1 MKIPISVL
9 VVIYTASKEVLL
21 LERKDHPGFW
31 QSVTGSL
38 DALDE
43 PLIDAAARELFEETG
58 IDVSALAPDS
68 LQSMNQQVQYEIY
81 PQWRHRYA
89 EGVTENTE
97 HWFKVILPNRVPV
110 TLSPREHLSY
120 QWQPIDVAASLCFSP
135 SNRQAI
141 LKLNSD

>member
-9 VVIYTASKEVLL
+9 VVIYTASNEVLL

-58 IDVSALAPDS
+58 IDVSALPPNS
-68 LQSMNQQVQYEIY
+68 LQSMNQQIQYEIY

-97 HWFKVILPNRVPV
+97 HWFKVLLPNRVPV

-120 QWQPIDVAASLCFSP
+120 QWQLINVAASLCFSP

>member
-9 VVIYTASKEVLL
+9 VVIYTTSNEVLL

-43 PLIDAAARELFEETG
+43 PPIEAAARELFEETG
-58 IDVSALAPDS
+58 IKVSMLPPNS
-68 LQSMNQQVQYEIY
+68 LQSMNQQIQYEIY
-81 PQWRHRYA
+81 PQWRHRYDK
-89 EGVTENTE
+89 GVTMNTE
-97 HWFKVILPNRVPV
+97 HWFKILLPNRVPV
-110 TLSPREHLSY
+110 TLAPREHINR
-120 QWQPIDVAASLCFSP
+120 QWQPIEMAASLCFSP
-135 SNRQAI
+135 SNQQAI

>member
-9 VVIYTASKEVLL
+9 VVIYTTSNEVLL
-21 LERKDHPGFW
+21 LERKDHPGYW

-38 DALDE
+38 DAVDE
-43 PLIDAAARELFEETG
+43 PLIEAAARELFEETG
-58 IDVSALAPDS
+58 IDVAMLPPNS
-68 LQSMNQQVQYEIY
+68 LQSMNQQIQYEIY

-97 HWFKVILPNRVPV
+97 HWFKVQLPNRTRV
-110 TLSPREHLSY
+110 TLAPREHTAY
-120 QWQPIDVAASLCFSP
+120 QWQPIEVAASLCFSP
-135 SNRQAI
+135 SNKQAI

>member
-9 VVIYTASKEVLL
+9 VVIYTASNEVLL
-21 LERKDHPGFW
+21 LERKDHPGYW

-38 DALDE
+38 DAPDE
-43 PLIDAAARELFEETG
+43 PLIVAAARELLEETG
-58 IDVSALAPDS
+58 IDVSTLPPNA
-68 LQSMNQQVQYEIY
+68 LQSMNQQIQYEIY

-97 HWFKVILPNRVPV
+97 HWFKVLLPDRVTV
-110 TLSPREHLSY
+110 TLAPREHTAY
-120 QWQPIDVAASLCFSP
+120 QWQPIEVAASLCFSP
-135 SNRQAI
+135 SNQQAI

>member
-9 VVIYTASKEVLL
+9 VVIYTTSNEVLL

-38 DALDE
+38 DAVDE
-43 PLIDAAARELFEETG
+43 PLIEAAARELFEETG
-58 IDVSALAPDS
+58 IDASKLSPNS
-68 LQSMNQQVQYEIY
+68 LQSMNQQIQYEIY

-97 HWFKVILPNRVPV
+97 HWFKVQLPNRVQV
-110 TLSPREHLSY
+110 TLAPREHTAY
-120 QWQPIDVAASLCFSP
+120 QWQPIEVAASLCFSP
-135 SNRQAI
+135 SNKQAI

>member
-9 VVIYTASKEVLL
+9 VVIYTTSNEVLL
-21 LERKDHPGFW
+21 LERKVHPGFW

-43 PLIDAAARELFEETG
+43 PLIEAAARELFEETS
-58 IDVSALAPDS
+58 IDISMLPPNT
-68 LQSMNQQVQYEIY
+68 LHSMNQQIQYEIY

-89 EGVTENTE
+89 EGVSVNTE
-97 HWFKVILPNRVPV
+97 HWFKILLPNRVPV
-110 TLSPREHLSY
+110 TLAPGEHIAH
-120 QWQPIDVAASLCFSP
+120 QWQSIERAASLCFSP
-135 SNRQAI
+135 SNQQAI

>member
-9 VVIYTASKEVLL
+9 VVIYTASNEVLL
-21 LERKDHPGFW
+21 LERKDHPGYW

-58 IDVSALAPDS
+58 IDISALPPNS
-68 LQSMNQQVQYEIY
+68 LQSMNQQIQYEIY

-97 HWFKVILPNRVPV
+97 HWFKVLLPNRVPV

-141 LKLNSD
+141 QKLNSD

>member
-1 MKIPISVL
+1 M
-9 VVIYTASKEVLL
+9 
-21 LERKDHPGFW
+21 LERKDHPGYW

-58 IDVSALAPDS
+58 IDVSSLAPNS
-68 LQSMNQQVQYEIY
+68 LQSMNQQIQYEIY
-81 PQWRHRYA
+81 PQWRHRYR

-97 HWFKVILPNRVPV
+97 HWFKVLLPNRVPV
-110 TLSPREHLSY
+110 TLSSREHLAY
-120 QWQPIDVAASLCFSP
+120 QWQPIEEAASLCFSP
-135 SNRQAI
+135 SNQQAI

>member
-9 VVIYTASKEVLL
+9 VVIYTTSNEVLL

-43 PLIDAAARELFEETG
+43 PLIEAAARELLEETG
-58 IDVSALAPDS
+58 IDVSMLPPNS
-68 LQSMNQQVQYEIY
+68 LQSMNQQIQYEIF
-81 PQWRHRYA
+81 PEWRHRYG

-97 HWFKVILPNRVPV
+97 HWFKVLLPNRVPV
-110 TLSPREHLSY
+110 TLSPREHLTF
-120 QWQPIDVAASLCFSP
+120 QWLPIEVAASLCFSP

>member
-9 VVIYTASKEVLL
+9 VVIYTASNEVLL

-58 IDVSALAPDS
+58 IDVSTLPPNS
-68 LQSMNQQVQYEIY
+68 LQSMNQQIQYEIY

-89 EGVTENTE
+89 EGVTQNTE
-97 HWFKVILPNRVPV
+97 HWFKVLLPNQIPV
-110 TLSPREHLSY
+110 TLAPREHTAY
-120 QWQPIDVAASLCFSP
+120 QWQPIEAAAPLCFSP
-135 SNRQAI
+135 SNQQAI

>member
-58 IDVSALAPDS
+58 IDVSALPPDS

>member
-1 MKIPISVL
+1 M
-9 VVIYTASKEVLL
+9 

-43 PLIDAAARELFEETG
+43 PLIEAAARGLFEETS
-58 IDVSALAPDS
+58 IDISMLPPNT
-68 LQSMNQQVQYEIY
+68 LHSMNQQIQYEIY

-89 EGVTENTE
+89 EGVSVNTE
-97 HWFKVILPNRVPV
+97 HWFKILLPNRVPV
-110 TLSPREHLSY
+110 TLAPGEHIAH
-120 QWQPIDVAASLCFSP
+120 QWQSIERAASLCFSP
-135 SNRQAI
+135 SNQQAI

>member
-1 MKIPISVL
+1 M
-9 VVIYTASKEVLL
+9 

-43 PLIDAAARELFEETG
+43 PLIEAAARELLEETG
-58 IDVSALAPDS
+58 IDVSMLPPNS
-68 LQSMNQQVQYEIY
+68 LQSMNQQIQYEIF
-81 PQWRHRYA
+81 PEWRHRYG

-97 HWFKVILPNRVPV
+97 HWFKVLLPNRVPV
-110 TLSPREHLSY
+110 TLSPREHLTF
-120 QWQPIDVAASLCFSP
+120 QWLPIEVAASLCFSP

>member
-9 VVIYTASKEVLL
+9 VVIYTASNEVLL
-21 LERKDHPGFW
+21 LERKDHPGYW

-43 PLIDAAARELFEETG
+43 PLIEAAARELFEETG
-58 IDVSALAPDS
+58 IDVSMLSPNS
-68 LQSMNQQVQYEIY
+68 LQSMNQQIQYEIY

-97 HWFKVILPNRVPV
+97 HWFKVQLPHRMPV
-110 TLSPREHLSY
+110 TLSPREHKAY

-135 SNRQAI
+135 SNKQAI

>member
-9 VVIYTASKEVLL
+9 VVIYTASNEVLL
-21 LERKDHPGFW
+21 LERKDHPGYW

-58 IDVSALAPDS
+58 IDVSALPPNS
-68 LQSMNQQVQYEIY
+68 LQSMNQKIQYEIY

-97 HWFKVILPNRVPV
+97 HWFKVLLPNRVPV

-141 LKLNSD
+141 QKLNSD

>member
-9 VVIYTASKEVLL
+9 VVIYTASNEVLL
-21 LERKDHPGFW
+21 LERKDHPGYW

-43 PLIDAAARELFEETG
+43 PLIVAAARELLEETG
-58 IDVSALAPDS
+58 IDVSTLPPNA
-68 LQSMNQQVQYEIY
+68 LQSMNQQIQYEIY

-97 HWFKVILPNRVPV
+97 HWFKVLLPDRVTV
-110 TLSPREHLSY
+110 TLAPREHTAY
-120 QWQPIDVAASLCFSP
+120 QWQPIEVAASLCFSP
-135 SNRQAI
+135 SNQQAI
-141 LKLNSD
+141 LKLNSV

>member
-9 VVIYTASKEVLL
+9 VVIYTASNEVLL
-21 LERKDHPGFW
+21 LERKDHPGYW

-38 DALDE
+38 DAVDE
-43 PLIDAAARELFEETG
+43 PLIEAAARELFEETG
-58 IDVSALAPDS
+58 IDASMLPPNS
-68 LQSMNQQVQYEIY
+68 LQSMNQQIQYEIY

-97 HWFKVILPNRVPV
+97 HWFKVQLPNRMPV
-110 TLSPREHLSY
+110 TLSPREHTAY
-120 QWQPIDVAASLCFSP
+120 QWQPIEVAAPLSFSP
-135 SNRQAI
+135 SNKQAI

>member
-9 VVIYTASKEVLL
+9 VVIYTASNEVLL
-21 LERKDHPGFW
+21 LERKDHPGYW

-38 DALDE
+38 DAPDE
-43 PLIDAAARELFEETG
+43 PLIVAAARELLEETG
-58 IDVSALAPDS
+58 IDVSTLPPNA
-68 LQSMNQQVQYEIY
+68 LQSMNQQIQYEIY

-97 HWFKVILPNRVPV
+97 HWFKVLLPGRVTV
-110 TLSPREHLSY
+110 TLAPREHTAY
-120 QWQPIDVAASLCFSP
+120 QWQPIKVAASLCFSP
-135 SNRQAI
+135 SNQQAI

>member
-9 VVIYTASKEVLL
+9 VVIYTASNEVLL
-21 LERKDHPGFW
+21 LERKDHPGYW

-43 PLIDAAARELFEETG
+43 PLIEAATRELLEETG
-58 IDVSALAPDS
+58 IDVSTLPPNA
-68 LQSMNQQVQYEIY
+68 LQSMNQQIQYEIY

-97 HWFKVILPNRVPV
+97 HWFKVLLPDRVPV
-110 TLSPREHLSY
+110 TLAPREHTAY
-120 QWQPIDVAASLCFSP
+120 QWQSIEVAASLCFSP
-135 SNRQAI
+135 SNQQAI

>member
-9 VVIYTASKEVLL
+9 VVIYTASNEVLL

-43 PLIDAAARELFEETG
+43 PPIEAAARELFEETG
-58 IDVSALAPDS
+58 IDISTLPTNS
-68 LQSMNQQVQYEIY
+68 LQSMNQQIQYEIY

-89 EGVTENTE
+89 EGVTQNTE
-97 HWFKVILPNRVPV
+97 HWFKLLLPNQMPV
-110 TLSPREHLSY
+110 TLSPREHLAY
-120 QWQPIDVAASLCFSP
+120 QWQPIEVAATLCFSP
-135 SNRQAI
+135 SNQQAI

>member
-9 VVIYTASKEVLL
+9 VVIYTASNEVLL

-43 PLIDAAARELFEETG
+43 PPIEAAARELFEETG
-58 IDVSALAPDS
+58 IDISTLPTNS
-68 LQSMNQQVQYEIY
+68 LQSMNQQIQYEIY

-89 EGVTENTE
+89 EGVTQNTE
-97 HWFKVILPNRVPV
+97 HWFKLLLPNQMPV
-110 TLSPREHLSY
+110 TLSPREHLAY
-120 QWQPIDVAASLCFSP
+120 QWQPIEVAATLCFSP
-135 SNRQAI
+135 SNKQAI

>member
-9 VVIYTASKEVLL
+9 VVIYTASNEVLL
-21 LERKDHPGFW
+21 LERKDHPGYW

-43 PLIDAAARELFEETG
+43 PLIEAAARELFEETG
-58 IDVSALAPDS
+58 IDVSTLAPNA
-68 LQSMNQQVQYEIY
+68 LQSMNQQIQYEIY

-97 HWFKVILPNRVPV
+97 HWFKVLLPDRVEV
-110 TLSPREHLSY
+110 TLAPREHTAY
-120 QWQPIDVAASLCFSP
+120 QWQPIEVAAPLCFSP
-135 SNRQAI
+135 SNQQAI

>member
-9 VVIYTASKEVLL
+9 VVIYTASNEVLL
-21 LERKDHPGFW
+21 LERKDHPGYW

-58 IDVSALAPDS
+58 IEVSTLPANA
-68 LQSMNQQVQYEIY
+68 LQSMNQQIQYEIY
-81 PQWRHRYA
+81 PEWRHRYA
-89 EGVTENTE
+89 EGVTKNTE
-97 HWFKVILPNRVPV
+97 HWFKVLLPNRVPIR
-110 TLSPREHLSY
+110 LSPREHLSH
-120 QWQPIDVAASLCFSP
+120 QWQPIEIAAPLCFSP
-135 SNRQAI
+135 SNQQAI